1 MTNLV
6 EAVREASV
14 VNDPIRIK
22 DITSADSISMTTKLS
37 SVIQV
42 GKEWALD
49 RDSISDAG
57 QLLVKLELLQEL
69 SNEIKNVKRL
79 IPIRTQRAYIEH
91 VNKLE
96 SSIERSHAAGIAKS
110 QLDAGLDLIRRCQC
124 EHWISLL
131 LDRLK
136 GVVTADDSN
145 EHDMNKLRSAIS
157 RADPADTDKSLLEE
171 ATKFQ
176 NRLYAELGM
185 SRSIRSI
192 PRYVLPLADG
202 VQVPEGYW
210 GEDDLGKIEEHE
222 GYPFPPP
229 ETGEYKWLPSKAFLS
244 LERAISQIKRS
255 YNGADELGANPSIIA
270 EAKDKLLRAEKDF
283 KVLDA
288 KNEADKAKAI
298 ETAKKMAKKLKAG
311 KKGVKK

>member
-1 MTNLV
+1 MNNLV

-49 RDSISDAG
+49 RDTISDAE

-157 RADPADTDKSLLEE
+157 RADPADTDKGLLEE

-192 PRYVLPLADG
+192 PRYLLPPSDG
-202 VQVPEGYW
+202 VVPEGYW

-222 GYPFPPP
+222 GYPFPPV

-270 EAKDKLLRAEKDF
+270 EAKEKLLKAEKDF

-311 KKGVKK
+311 KKGAKK